1 MSVGMLEFSEL
12 KICVVSKGIQRGGSK
27 VRVVPTMQVKV
38 VLPTGEVNVPVEPNS
53 TPGHLKE
60 NLKYSI
66 RVPPKQIK
74 LTCEG
79 RELDD
84 IKPLTGEPNNVQDG
98 AVLVAERREGVVEED
113 MSTKASPPPTMIKKE
128 EPPKPKK
135 PKKDVV
141 RPTLVEGD
149 VKKEKTLQPGH
160 QGWAAKAAYLEA
172 KSKKR
177 HLVYLKIEAIEEKKA
192 YPEHEDFQVVL
203 ALGDPQCSPVWTAVV
218 QLLEIGEKARF
229 TLSRKVLDF
238 NPESLAP
245 DDYCSTWEVEL
256 LRVLEVEDVMEDFQQ
271 LLEIESSG
279 GKERAEDLDNVA
291 VHWRVR
297 RWMPEGTFCIA
308 SSRERIAI
316 MPGYGLVPIEDQ
328 NAPPV
333 SISVGE
339 GQQEAVEVIASRVG
353 PGGQG
358 HLYLKSQAMKSNRP
372 AGCVIMDVE
381 VVAMDPCRGP
391 GTPGCLDKALLGRS
405 SMITCGFERVKEIC
419 FQHASSF
426 HHALDVG
433 CACGALSFALSERF
447 QRVVGLDTS
456 LSFVQACGTLQ
467 RRRAVPYV
475 LPGQQVR
482 CAASISS
489 SVRPERC
496 SFACM
501 DATEFLQTGE
511 CPLRFD
517 PRLQRALPFAAAA
530 PVVVPAA
537 RQLGTRGSG
546 GACDTLRLAR
556 SLDSTRGVGS
566 SIGNAAG
573 EAMCAHGNSTST
585 WATTEDTHWSNQ
597 SQNRHFH
604 GQRRQA
610 AQLAHAM
617 TTGAWD
623 EVDAEQTR
631 RPGTAAPLGPP
642 GGGVSQGAEVRR
654 PSTTGQLGRHSGRYS
669 AQKHGW
675 QHPLGQ
681 IEAKTQADSDQEIG
695 SYAWS
700 WRVKDRGIH
709 MAKPSFLKIVPGC
722 ETRAVFHNN
731 AFPPSAHVTYQ
742 THDMRGIPVNKTLKG
757 QVRHQTLLGPQSHPN
772 GPLGGDAGGW
782 KGWQNLINE
791 REVGDQWLDEADG
804 RRKQLETFGTLRKS
818 TEE

>member
-1 MSVGMLEFSEL
+1 
-12 KICVVSKGIQRGGSK
+12 
-27 VRVVPTMQVKV
+27 MQVKV

-177 HLVYLKIEAIEEKKA
+177 HLVYLKIENIEEKKA
-192 YPEHEDFQVVL
+192 YPEHEDFQVAL

-238 NPESLAP
+238 NPEGLAP

-279 GKERAEDLDNVA
+279 GKERAEDLDNVS

-297 RWMPEGTFCIA
+297 RWMPEGSFCIA

-333 SISVGE
+333 PISVGE

-391 GTPGCLDKALLGRS
+391 GTPG
-405 SMITCGFERVKEIC
+405 
-419 FQHASSF
+419 
-426 HHALDVG
+426 
-433 CACGALSFALSERF
+433 
-447 QRVVGLDTS
+447 
-456 LSFVQACGTLQ
+456 
-467 RRRAVPYV
+467 
-475 LPGQQVR
+475 
-482 CAASISS
+482 
-489 SVRPERC
+489 
-496 SFACM
+496 
-501 DATEFLQTGE
+501 
-511 CPLRFD
+511 
-517 PRLQRALPFAAAA
+517 
-530 PVVVPAA
+530 
-537 RQLGTRGSG
+537 
-546 GACDTLRLAR
+546 
-556 SLDSTRGVGS
+556 
-566 SIGNAAG
+566 
-573 EAMCAHGNSTST
+573 
-585 WATTEDTHWSNQ
+585 
-597 SQNRHFH
+597 
-604 GQRRQA
+604 
-610 AQLAHAM
+610 
-617 TTGAWD
+617 
-623 EVDAEQTR
+623 
-631 RPGTAAPLGPP
+631 
-642 GGGVSQGAEVRR
+642 
-654 PSTTGQLGRHSGRYS
+654 
-669 AQKHGW
+669 
-675 QHPLGQ
+675 
-681 IEAKTQADSDQEIG
+681 
-695 SYAWS
+695 
-700 WRVKDRGIH
+700 
-709 MAKPSFLKIVPGC
+709 
-722 ETRAVFHNN
+722 
-731 AFPPSAHVTYQ
+731 
-742 THDMRGIPVNKTLKG
+742 
-757 QVRHQTLLGPQSHPN
+757 
-772 GPLGGDAGGW
+772 W

-818 TEE
+818 TEDSKSAEAHVAEQVHKFAYNAERRYRRALKWIDMDKKEDRKIQLEQATLRMRLAKAMSLAHMRFGENPDPATAAEKAALKEGRQLLSEVLKVSEALNNSSVRYECMKMNLQVCIQDEDVVEARKVLSQLQEERPEDEDLKSDNARINRLENDLSLKQGAGTVEELQKDLQQAVTAGDKPKVSEILETLLGMFKESKVTYDAVKTCKVGKDVGNAMKMGDPDIAALGRKAVGEIQALAQRAALGI